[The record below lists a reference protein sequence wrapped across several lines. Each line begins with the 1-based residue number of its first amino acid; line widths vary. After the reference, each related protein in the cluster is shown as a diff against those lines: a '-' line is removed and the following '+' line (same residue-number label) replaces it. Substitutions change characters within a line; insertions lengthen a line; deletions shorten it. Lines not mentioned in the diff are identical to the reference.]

1 MIINGGSRCNAR
13 FFAKHLTN
21 QEENESVTLCEIRHL
36 AAQNVA
42 DALHEME
49 VVALATYAKNFFY
62 HANINPQEHEE
73 LTPQQWEIAVD
84 RLEKNLHL
92 VNHARFVVEHRKKGR
107 THRHVIWSRIAIP
120 RMCAVAMT
128 DDYAA
133 HQATARELEHAFGL
147 AHVSSVLGPEKQ
159 PGMRPTRRAK
169 SWETF
174 RGHKTGIDPNAMKRD
189 ITLLYRN
196 SNSAEAFTKALNAHG
211 YQLAKGD
218 RTDFC
223 IVDAAGQAHSLARRL
238 EGVDA
243 GTLAAFLANLDKSQ
257 LPTLLT
263 ARQLTQT

>member
-21 QEENESVTLCEIRHL
+21 AEENELVTLCEIRHL
-36 AAQNVA
+36 AARNVA

-49 VVALATYAKNFFY
+49 VVALGTYAKNFFY
-62 HANINPQEHEE
+62 HVNINPQEHEE

-92 VNHARFVVEHRKKGR
+92 VGHARFVVEHRKKGR

-128 DDYAA
+128 DDYAQ
-133 HQATARELEHAFGL
+133 HQATARELEREFGL
-147 AHVSSVLGPEKQ
+147 EHVPSVLGPEKQ
-159 PGMRPTRRAK
+159 PGKRPSRRAK

-174 RGHKTGIDPNAMKRD
+174 RGHKTGIDPRAMKRH
-189 ITLLYRN
+189 ITLLYQN
-196 SNSAEAFTKALNAHG
+196 SDSGEAFAKALKSYG

-218 RTDFC
+218 RRDFC
-223 IVDAAGQAHSLARRL
+223 IVDTVGQVHSLARRI

-243 GTLAAFLANLDKSQ
+243 GTLAASLSDVDTSR
-257 LPTLLT
+257 LPTIAAARRLT
-263 ARQLTQT
+263 WD